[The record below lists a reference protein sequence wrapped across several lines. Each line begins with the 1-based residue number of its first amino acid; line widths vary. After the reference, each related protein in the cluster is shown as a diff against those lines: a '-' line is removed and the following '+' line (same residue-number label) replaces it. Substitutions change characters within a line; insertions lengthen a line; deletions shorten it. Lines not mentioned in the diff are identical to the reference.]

1 MKPRRFRKMLERQLG
16 YREVRR
22 AGSHVTLESEGRPP
36 LTFAFHNGVEI
47 GPAMVRQILVRGV
60 GLTLEEAKEVYRRG

>member
-1 MKPRRFRKMLERQLG
+1 MKARRFRKMLERQLG
-16 YREVRR
+16 YKEVRR
-22 AGSHVTLESEGRPP
+22 GGSHVTLESEDHPT

-47 GPAMVRQILVRGV
+47 GPAMVRQILVRDV